1 MTGNHYNPSE
11 WDVRVP
17 YYYVAWSEA
26 DQVFDELKQL
36 SIFERHPNLLY
47 RVFRLDYDTDGK
59 SVAITEPMPKFD
71 AVRELRKLKLL
82 VGDGGRYEY

>member
-26 DQVFDELKQL
+26 DQVRVDI
-36 SIFERHPNLLY
+36 SIFERYDHLLY